1 MDDQVQHEDANNL
14 EVAGNQELGV
24 DQEPTENQEVEENQ
38 NPPLIGAA
46 HNRINQANPL
56 ANNGNVHST
65 TGNQVPPMFPQP
77 IIPPMI
83 PQPPGTPATDMG
95 AFMLMM
101 QQQMYQQHQ
110 QMYQQQQQ
118 LETIMQQ
125 NSKIQELEAQLS
137 KANEAKAVN
146 PKQNTEK
153 VRRPVIRAGLSD
165 GDWSYFFGCMDK
177 IQGKYHPGFSLS
189 RTHLHGTAS
198 CL

>member
-38 NPPLIGAA
+38 NPLLIGAA
-46 HNRINQANPL
+46 HNGINQANPL

-101 QQQMYQQHQ
+101 QQQMYQQQQ
-110 QMYQQQQQ
+110 QMT
-118 LETIMQQ
+118 LKLTIHLCVGVLVTVSFGSIVFGK
-125 NSKIQELEAQLS
+125 N
-137 KANEAKAVN
+137 
-146 PKQNTEK
+146 KQTLLYEDFTK
-153 VRRPVIRAGLSD
+153 
-165 GDWSYFFGCMDK
+165 
-177 IQGKYHPGFSLS
+177 
-189 RTHLHGTAS
+189 
-198 CL
+198 